1 MTELPPV
8 VEKPR
13 LAEPEPD
20 PPPKPQVRHR
30 EPREPKEPKEKP
42 AGETVQGRIVSAYR
56 EGAGLTLHLDKGS
69 AAGVGA
75 IHVRALAD
83 AAETRLRAGA
93 GAVPVDDLA
102 AAVARALA
110 EIAEARA

>member
-1 MTELPPV
+1 
-8 VEKPR
+8 
-13 LAEPEPD
+13 
-20 PPPKPQVRHR
+20 
-30 EPREPKEPKEKP
+30 
-42 AGETVQGRIVSAYR
+42 
-56 EGAGLTLHLDKGS
+56 
-69 AAGVGA
+69 
-75 IHVRALAD
+75 VRALAD